1 MATRRDSP
9 TESNSRP
16 ARVLIVDDDKEIRHT
31 LTLCLDDIGC
41 EVAAAGS
48 PDQALAASAQGPL
61 DLAFVD
67 LKLGQD
73 SGLDLV
79 PLLLAEHPNLQVV
92 VLTGFATTDAA
103 VEAVKR
109 GAADFVAKPFTP
121 EQIRQ
126 IVTKLASDHDFSAH
140 AVQWPDQLRRA
151 VPEVTLESQSA
162 AMLAVIDKLTRA
174 AKSDAPVLLRGEPG
188 VGKEVLARA
197 LHAAGP
203 HRSKPFVVVSCF
215 GVPEEQLGRE
225 LFGAAKVSVAFA
237 QIAAGERKG
246 AVEMAAGGTLFL
258 DDITELPSSLQA
270 KLARLL
276 DEQRFERLG
285 EARPRHASARI
296 IAASSRDI
304 ESEVGAGLFD
314 ENLFFRLNVVEIHV
328 PPLRERPEDIV
339 PLARHFLSFFA
350 SGLRRATPTLAAETE
365 RALAAYNW
373 PGNVRELRNAME
385 RAIVLWPTPTIEPQA
400 LPEPMRGQHARLPQF
415 GGNYTLDEIER
426 RHVQAVLARMTNL
439 DEVARILGIDVSTL
453 WRKRKKYE
461 AS

>member
-1 MATRRDSP
+1 
-9 TESNSRP
+9 
-16 ARVLIVDDDKEIRHT
+16 
-31 LTLCLDDIGC
+31 
-41 EVAAAGS
+41 
-48 PDQALAASAQGPL
+48 
-61 DLAFVD
+61 
-67 LKLGQD
+67 
-73 SGLDLV
+73 
-79 PLLLAEHPNLQVV
+79 
-92 VLTGFATTDAA
+92 
-103 VEAVKR
+103 
-109 GAADFVAKPFTP
+109 
-121 EQIRQ
+121 
-126 IVTKLASDHDFSAH
+126 
-140 AVQWPDQLRRA
+140 
-151 VPEVTLESQSA
+151 
-162 AMLAVIDKLTRA
+162 
-174 AKSDAPVLLRGEPG
+174 
-188 VGKEVLARA
+188 
-197 LHAAGP
+197 
-203 HRSKPFVVVSCF
+203 
-215 GVPEEQLGRE
+215 
-225 LFGAAKVSVAFA
+225 
-237 QIAAGERKG
+237 
-246 AVEMAAGGTLFL
+246 MAAGGTLFL

-270 KLARLL
+270 KIARLL

-296 IAASSRDI
+296 IAASARDI

-400 LPEPMRGQHARLPQF
+400 LPEPMRGHCSRLPQF
-415 GGNYTLDEIER
+415 GGNFTLDEIER
-426 RHVQAVLARMTNL
+426 RHVQAVLARTTNL

>member
-9 TESNSRP
+9 TESHARP

-31 LTLCLDDIGC
+31 LALCLDDMGC
-41 EVAAAGS
+41 DVAAASS
-48 PDQALAASAQGPL
+48 PDQALAAAAQGPF

-67 LKLGQD
+67 LRLGEE
-73 SGLDLV
+73 SGLDLL
-79 PLLLAEHPNLQVV
+79 PLLLEEHPNLRVV

-103 VEAVKR
+103 VDAVKR
-109 GAADFVAKPFTP
+109 GAADFIAKPFTP

-126 IVTKLASDHDFSAH
+126 IVAKLASDDDLSAH
-140 AVQWPDQLRRA
+140 AVQLPDQLRRA
-151 VPEVTLESQSA
+151 FPEVTLESQSTT
-162 AMLAVIDKLTRA
+162 MLAAIDKLIRA

-188 VGKEVLARA
+188 VGKEVLARV
-197 LHAAGP
+197 LHAASP
-203 HRSKPFVVVSCF
+203 HRSKPFVAVSCF

-225 LFGAAKVSVAFA
+225 LFGTTRAAAAFV
-237 QIAAGERKG
+237 QIAAGERRG
-246 AVEMAAGGTLFL
+246 AVEMAAGGTLLL

-270 KLARLL
+270 KIARLL
-276 DEQRFERLG
+276 DEQRFERVG

-296 IAASSRDI
+296 IASSSRDI

-314 ENLFFRLNVVEIHV
+314 ENLFFRLNVVEIDV
-328 PPLRERPEDIV
+328 PPLRERLEDIV
-339 PLARHFLSFFA
+339 SMARHFLSFFA
-350 SGLRRATPTLAAETE
+350 HGLHRPTPTLSAETE
-365 RALAAYNW
+365 AALTAYKW

-385 RAIVLWPTPTIEPQA
+385 RAIVLWPTATIEPQA
-400 LPEPMRGQHARLPQF
+400 LPEPMRGRHARLPQF
-415 GGNYTLDEIER
+415 GGNFTLDEIER
-426 RHVQAVLARMTNL
+426 RHVQAVLARTTNL